1 MDFKWLHTF
10 ISAAKYENF
19 RKTAE
24 ALYIS
29 QPTVSVHIRQL
40 EDEIGSSLFQ
50 REGRK
55 VLLTEAGRE
64 FLPVAK
70 ELLKVYENGLDDLER
85 YRQGYSQKL
94 ALAMS
99 PLIGE
104 SIMPFVLRKFM
115 IIHPEIEMSIQVL
128 ESKYITDAVL
138 EGEVDLGLSRMQV
151 NHSELKCKPLY
162 EDPVLLVVPHDGAD
176 SEFAPPIDARE
187 VLRSRYLF
195 THNHPEYWEGLLRTL
210 RAEIPLLR
218 TMLVSQ
224 VHVTRR
230 FVIEGLGVSFLPE
243 STVRREL
250 AEGRLLSVPCPF
262 LQMPVAKTYAV
273 FKYEHQKVTKFLEFL
288 SHFRF

>member
-10 ISAAKYENF
+10 ITAAKYENF

-29 QPTVSVHIRQL
+29 QPTVSVHMKLL
-40 EDEIGSSLFQ
+40 EEEIGSPLFQ

-55 VLLTEAGRE
+55 VLLTEEGRT

-70 ELLKVYENGLDDLER
+70 RLLQVYENGLEDMEQ

-104 SIMPFVLRKFM
+104 SIMPFVLKKFM
-115 IIHPEIEMSIQVL
+115 TIHPEIDISIKVL
-128 ESKYITDAVL
+128 ESTYIADAVL
-138 EGEVDLGLSRMQV
+138 SGEVDLGLSRLEV
-151 NHSELKCKPLY
+151 KHSELKCRPLY

-176 SEFAPPIDARE
+176 SESAPPLDARD
-187 VLRSRYLF
+187 VLRNNTLF
-195 THNHPEYWEGLLRTL
+195 THNHPEYWEGMLRTL
-210 RAEIPLLR
+210 RAEFPLLR

-230 FVIEGLGVSFLPE
+230 FIIEGLGVSFLPE

-262 LQMPVAKTYAV
+262 LQMPVARTYAV
-273 FKYEHQKVTKFLEFL
+273 LKYEHRKERQFLEFL
-288 SHFRF
+288 SQFRF